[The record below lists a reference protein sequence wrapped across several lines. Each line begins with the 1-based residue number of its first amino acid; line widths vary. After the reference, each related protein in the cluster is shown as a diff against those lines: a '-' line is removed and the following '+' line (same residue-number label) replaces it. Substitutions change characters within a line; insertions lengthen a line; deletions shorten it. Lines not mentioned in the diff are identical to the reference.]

1 MFARRIASW
10 TPGLLLMT
18 AVRLPAQSP
27 PPSPPRVFHACYVL
41 ATGTVYRI
49 KEPGLLQRCVGRS
62 IEFSWTD
69 GDGALRSGDAAAGD
83 LHGVYPNPTVAGLQG
98 VPVAAT
104 PPTGGQVLL
113 FDAASSSWRPGTSPA
128 GVTDHGLLTGL
139 ADDDHTQYLLA
150 NGSRAVTIGFAVTGG
165 YPTLAAPPASGTG
178 TRLMWF
184 AGKAALRAGTVDGA
198 LPTAWDDA
206 NVGVASTAFG
216 YNSVASGAY
225 SFACCAGATASN
237 QFAAVLG
244 SASTAS
250 GWASTAMGNN
260 ATASGDYSTAIG
272 FQATTNG
279 QAGST
284 VISDA
289 AAGPVVSADQPNEF
303 VVRASGGLRL
313 RSNTAMTT
321 GCDLPA
327 GSGNW
332 SCTSSRLL
340 KTGFEDIDGEEV
352 LDQVRRLP
360 IQRWSY
366 ISEPGVRHLGPFAE
380 DFRHAFALGTD
391 DRSLG
396 LLDLAGVN
404 LAAAQA
410 LEQRT
415 RTLQAQLRQRD
426 RDVAQLRT
434 QVNALRAERAGM
446 LRRLERLEAAQ
457 AARERLQN
465 R

>member
-1 MFARRIASW
+1 MFTRRAASW
-10 TPGLLLMT
+10 ITGLLLM
-18 AVRLPAQSP
+18 AVRVPAQTP
-27 PPSPPRVFHACYVL
+27 PPSVPQVFHACYVL
-41 ATGTVYRI
+41 VTGTVYRI
-49 KEPGLLQRCVGRS
+49 KEPGLLQRCVARTV
-62 IEFSWTD
+62 EFGWTD
-69 GDGALRSGDAAAGD
+69 GDGALRNGAPAAGD
-83 LHGVYPNPTVAGLQG
+83 LRGVYPNPTVAALQG
-98 VPVAAT
+98 VPVAAA

-113 FDAASSSWRPGTSPA
+113 FDAASSSWRPGTSAA

-139 ADDDHTQYLLA
+139 ADDDHKQYLLA
-150 NGSRAVTIGFAVTGG
+150 DGSRAVTTGFAVTGG
-165 YPTLAAPPASGTG
+165 YPTSSTIPASGTG

-198 LPTAWDDA
+198 LPAAWDDP

-303 VVRASGGLRL
+303 VVRASGGFRL

-332 SCTSSRLL
+332 SCTSSRLV

-352 LDQVRRLP
+352 LAQVRRLP

-380 DFRHAFALGTD
+380 DFRRAFALGTD
-391 DRSLG
+391 DRSVG

-415 RTLQAQLRQRD
+415 RTLRAQLRQRD

-434 QVNALRAERAGM
+434 QVNALQTERAGM

-457 AARERLQN
+457 AARERQN